1 MSTATTA
8 KIISQA
14 GKANPPSLVALYGGT
29 VGERK
34 ATINEVENDLQAV
47 GLNIIQFN
55 ARRYLSEND
64 LCLPLIQQIV
74 TELKVNAGSNGTTA
88 DLVNRINESAPVILS
103 TALSSENRVEM
114 IHQFDSAMKKIAAIS
129 TTKKPLVITL
139 QGIERAVSGSFT
151 KISEFISN
159 YMNINGFM
167 FIISLGNENLEKE
180 LLEANINI
188 TVEEFLEDTFDFVAE
203 FGTVNEPTAS
213 NNNETENDDLFTPP
227 VGLEVESGS
236 SIAAKRKGRRN
247 NPSAPVKKSSSGF
260 KVRELAGKKATIKKN
275 KPKRKIVRKL
285 NKKAA
290 KFKPVDTRKS
300 NPFLKSVQSSD
311 IFAAKKFWTKTNT
324 LSYQE
329 FTDVVASILDEASNN
344 DSRIRATAITGLAS
358 IAKGVSWEMPS
369 EVMDRALIMTG
380 DGSKEVKDAAADAI
394 KEMNAAGVE
403 TGTPS
408 QPSSESAKTSGSME
422 LSELD
427 TDSMLG
433 KTSGSVA
440 SMSIGTGTGGVK
452 VMGGNESNFG
462 SAPTFEM
469 SEEMSSAKKDNVPK
483 FKPAKGK
490 NTFKVID
497 DKTNVP
503 KFKPTE
509 KKEKNTFKVVD
520 DKKSVPKFKPTKKK
534 EKNVFKVVD

>member
-29 VGERK
+29 LGERK
-34 ATINEVENDLQAV
+34 AAITEIENDLQAV
-47 GLNIIQFN
+47 GLSVIEFN

-74 TELKVNAGSNGTTA
+74 TELKVNAGSNGTTS

-103 TALSSENRVEM
+103 TNLSSENRVEM
-114 IHQFDSAMKKIAAIS
+114 IHQFDSSMKKLAAIS
-129 TTKKPLVITL
+129 ISKKPLVITL

-159 YMNINGFM
+159 YININGFM
-167 FIISLGNENLEKE
+167 FVISLGNENLEKE
-180 LLEANINI
+180 LLEANMNI
-188 TVEEFLEDTFDFVAE
+188 TSEDFLDDTFDFVANFDE
-203 FGTVNEPTAS
+203 GTQPIVTKQK
-213 NNNETENDDLFTPP
+213 ETESEDFFKPP

-236 SIAAKRKGRRN
+236 AIAAKRKGRN
-247 NPSAPVKKSSSGF
+247 IPSAPTRKSSSGF
-260 KVRELAGKKATIKKN
+260 KVRELAGKKATIRKN
-275 KPKRKIVRKL
+275 KPKRRIVKKVSSQ
-285 NKKAA
+285 KKAV
-290 KFKPVDTRKS
+290 KFKSVAASKS
-300 NPFLKSVQSSD
+300 NAFLKAVQSSD
-311 IFAAKKFWTKTNT
+311 IFAAKKFWTKANT

-329 FTDVVASILDEASNN
+329 FTDVVNSILNEAANK
-344 DSRIRATAITGLAS
+344 DSRVRATAITGLAS

-394 KEMNAAGVE
+394 KEMNAAGVDK
-403 TGTPS
+403 GPS
-408 QPSSESAKTSGSME
+408 TQTNTESTTTSGTME
-422 LSELD
+422 LNELD

-440 SMSIGTGTGGVK
+440 SMSIGSGTGGVK
-452 VMGGNESNFG
+452 VMGGSESSFG
-462 SAPTFEM
+462 SAPTFKM
-469 SEEMSSAKKDNVPK
+469 TEEMPSIKKD
-483 FKPAKGK
+483 
-490 NTFKVID
+490 
-497 DKTNVP
+497 NVP

-509 KKEKNTFKVVD
+509 KKD
-520 DKKSVPKFKPTKKK
+520 VPKFKPTEKKK
-534 EKNVFKVVD
+534 KNVFKVVD

>member
-29 VGERK
+29 LGERK
-34 ATINEVENDLQAV
+34 AVITEIDNDLQAV
-47 GLNIIQFN
+47 GLRVIEFN

-74 TELKVNAGSNGTTA
+74 TELKVNAGSNGTTS

-103 TALSSENRVEM
+103 TTLSSENRVEM
-114 IHQFDSAMKKIAAIS
+114 IHQFDSSMKKLAAIS
-129 TTKKPLVITL
+129 ISKKPLVVTL

-167 FIISLGNENLEKE
+167 FIVSLGNENLEKE
-180 LLEANINI
+180 LLEANVNI
-188 TVEEFLEDTFDFVAE
+188 TVGDFLEDTFDFVAE
-203 FGTVNEPTAS
+203 FGAQNEPVATKPQ
-213 NNNETENDDLFTPP
+213 NTENTDLFTPP
-227 VGLEVESGS
+227 VGLEAESGAA
-236 SIAAKRKGRRN
+236 IAAKRKGRPI
-247 NPSAPVKKSSSGF
+247 PSAPIKKSSSGF
-260 KVRELAGKKATIKKN
+260 KVRELAGKKATIRKN
-275 KPKRKIVRKL
+275 KPTRKIIRKVSSR
-285 NKKAA
+285 KKAV
-290 KFKPVDTRKS
+290 KFKPVSAKKS
-300 NPFLKSVQSSD
+300 DAFLKAVQSSD
-311 IFAAKKFWTKTNT
+311 IFAAKKFWTKANT

-329 FTDVVASILDEASNN
+329 FTDVVNSILNEASNN
-344 DSRIRATAITGLAS
+344 DSRVRATAITGLAS

-403 TGTPS
+403 KEPGTQANTQS
-408 QPSSESAKTSGSME
+408 TKTTGSME
-422 LSELD
+422 LDELD

-433 KTSGSVA
+433 TSSGSVA
-440 SMSIGTGTGGVK
+440 SMSIGSGTGGVK
-452 VMGGNESNFG
+452 VMGGSESSFG
-462 SAPTFEM
+462 SAPTFKM
-469 SEEMSSAKKDNVPK
+469 TEEIPSIKKDNVPK
-483 FKPAKGK
+483 FKPTGNKE
-490 NTFKVID
+490 
-497 DKTNVP
+497 NVP

-509 KKEKNTFKVVD
+509 KKK
-520 DKKSVPKFKPTKKK
+520 
-534 EKNVFKVVD
+534 KNVFKVVD

>member
-1 MSTATTA
+1 
-8 KIISQA
+8 
-14 GKANPPSLVALYGGT
+14 
-29 VGERK
+29 
-34 ATINEVENDLQAV
+34 
-47 GLNIIQFN
+47 
-55 ARRYLSEND
+55 
-64 LCLPLIQQIV
+64 
-74 TELKVNAGSNGTTA
+74 
-88 DLVNRINESAPVILS
+88 
-103 TALSSENRVEM
+103 
-114 IHQFDSAMKKIAAIS
+114 
-129 TTKKPLVITL
+129 
-139 QGIERAVSGSFT
+139 
-151 KISEFISN
+151 
-159 YMNINGFM
+159 
-167 FIISLGNENLEKE
+167 
-180 LLEANINI
+180 
-188 TVEEFLEDTFDFVAE
+188 
-203 FGTVNEPTAS
+203 
-213 NNNETENDDLFTPP
+213 
-227 VGLEVESGS
+227 
-236 SIAAKRKGRRN
+236 
-247 NPSAPVKKSSSGF
+247 
-260 KVRELAGKKATIKKN
+260 
-275 KPKRKIVRKL
+275 
-285 NKKAA
+285 
-290 KFKPVDTRKS
+290 
-300 NPFLKSVQSSD
+300 
-311 IFAAKKFWTKTNT
+311 
-324 LSYQE
+324 
-329 FTDVVASILDEASNN
+329 
-344 DSRIRATAITGLAS
+344 
-358 IAKGVSWEMPS
+358 
-369 EVMDRALIMTG
+369 MTG

-483 FKPAKGK
+483 FKPAKEK

>member
-29 VGERK
+29 LGERK
-34 ATINEVENDLQAV
+34 AAITEIENDLQAV
-47 GLNIIQFN
+47 GLSVIEFN

-74 TELKVNAGSNGTTA
+74 TELKVNAGSNGTTS

-103 TALSSENRVEM
+103 TNLSSENRVEM
-114 IHQFDSAMKKIAAIS
+114 IHQFDSSMKKLAAIS
-129 TTKKPLVITL
+129 IPKKPLVITL

-159 YMNINGFM
+159 YININGFM
-167 FIISLGNENLEKE
+167 FVISLGNENLEKE
-180 LLEANINI
+180 LLEANMNI
-188 TVEEFLEDTFDFVAE
+188 TSEDFLEDTFDFVAK
-203 FGTVNEPTAS
+203 FDDGNEPIV
-213 NNNETENDDLFTPP
+213 NQQKETESEDFFKPP

-236 SIAAKRKGRRN
+236 AIAAKRKGRN
-247 NPSAPVKKSSSGF
+247 IPSAPTRKSSSGF
-260 KVRELAGKKATIKKN
+260 KVRELAGKKATIRKN
-275 KPKRKIVRKL
+275 KPKRKIVKKL
-285 NKKAA
+285 SSQKKAV
-290 KFKPVDTRKS
+290 KFKPIEASKS
-300 NPFLKSVQSSD
+300 NAFLKAVQSSD
-311 IFAAKKFWTKTNT
+311 IFAAKKFWTKANT

-329 FTDVVASILDEASNN
+329 FTKVVKSILNEAANK
-344 DSRIRATAITGLAS
+344 DSRVRATAITGLAS

-394 KEMNAAGVE
+394 KEMNAAGVDK
-403 TGTPS
+403 GPS
-408 QPSSESAKTSGSME
+408 TQTNTESTTTSGTME
-422 LSELD
+422 LNELD

-440 SMSIGTGTGGVK
+440 SMSIGSGTGGVK
-452 VMGGNESNFG
+452 VMGGSESSIG
-462 SAPTFEM
+462 SAPTFKM
-469 SEEMSSAKKDNVPK
+469 TEEMPSIKKD
-483 FKPAKGK
+483 
-490 NTFKVID
+490 
-497 DKTNVP
+497 NVP

-509 KKEKNTFKVVD
+509 KKD
-520 DKKSVPKFKPTKKK
+520 VPKFKPTEKKK
-534 EKNVFKVVD
+534 KNVFKVVD